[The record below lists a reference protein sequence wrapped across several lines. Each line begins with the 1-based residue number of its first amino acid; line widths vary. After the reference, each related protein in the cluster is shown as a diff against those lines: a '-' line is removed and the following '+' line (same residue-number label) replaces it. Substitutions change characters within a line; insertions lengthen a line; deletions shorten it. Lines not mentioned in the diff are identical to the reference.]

1 MKRIVLIILIFF
13 CALNAVFS
21 QKINQRE
28 GGRLEAYKIAYLT
41 RNLNLSVEE
50 AQKFWPIYNKY
61 VNELKQAKMQ
71 HRNLDEVSFE
81 EKIVNIRK
89 RYKNEFGHALPIER
103 VNQFFKADRDFNN
116 YVRKELQERRELNQ
130 MRQQNKRLFK
140 QN

>member
-1 MKRIVLIILIFF
+1 MKRIVLTICILFY
-13 CALNAVFS
+13 ALTAAFS
-21 QKINQRE
+21 QKNKQN
-28 GGRLEAYKIAYLT
+28 GGRIEAYKIAYLT
-41 RNLNLSVEE
+41 KHLNLSVEE
-50 AQKFWPIYNKY
+50 AQKFWPVYNKY
-61 VNELKQAKMQ
+61 VTELRQAKMQ

-89 RYKNEFGHALPIER
+89 RYKNEFGHALPVER

-116 YVRKELQERRELNQ
+116 YVRKELQERREMTQ